1 MKDGFTWL
9 AIAFTLVL
17 LWLKLNEHIDVGW
30 FVVILPILFA
40 YCYGAIVG
48 LLAFL
53 VVTDNV
59 R

>member
-40 YCYGAIVG
+40 YCYAVIVG
-48 LLAFL
+48 FFTLLMVAK
-53 VVTDNV
+53 NV
-59 R
+59 